1 MMKKRR
7 IVEFEEMRKRRKI
20 GWVGLKKKE
29 IKRKDWRK
37 LKDIGGIIEGKNEGK
52 RDIEEKLYKF
62 LRKRKEGRKKMKNKG
77 EWEILS
83 IFLKD
88 LGNIDIRDERMDEK
102 RKLGEERRINM
113 GEKKMLMGLIR
124 RIIIMIVEER
134 IEYWKK
140 FRMLGK
146 KKKIIGGNVELI
158 MWIVRMGKEREI
170 ERLISIGKS
179 ENRIEFKEESG
190 NSKNEID
197 ERIERE
203 MKKRIE
209 IRIKIGKIEV
219 EMDIEKNNK
228 NKLC

>member
-1 MMKKRR
+1 MKKRR